1 MSDYRAILEETM
13 ERFPAPELPLEGI
26 YRLRDRRRRNQR
38 LAAGAVGLAIAIGIL
53 VVGSVVLR
61 SAPEPQPVDRT
72 RIVHEGEVL
81 EVGAHGL
88 VATDTTTGGQRTLAR
103 CPDCFFAFR
112 KFSASVDGR

>member
-1 MSDYRAILEETM
+1 MSDVRTILERGVGGATPPPDGFDRM
-13 ERFPAPELPLEGI
+13 LR
-26 YRLRDRRRRNQR
+26 RRDRKQRNQR
-38 LAAGAVGLAIAIGIL
+38 ITATVVGLVIAIGIA

-61 SAPEPQPVDRT
+61 SAPEPQPADRT

-112 KFSASVDGR
+112 KFSASVDG